1 MKVSFRIEFHIPCVF
16 NSPLVKVTSPP
27 WGQKVIEAL
36 NQIAVKLSSHKNED
50 EELNE
55 KVKQVSPISANIG
68 SESEF
73 SKAKNAVCKVL
84 TAFQKQ
90 EDEELSARVGRKNCQ
105 VMDRLA
111 KMQAYKRESVM
122 TVRGSYGINPLATK
136 AADRFHAYAK
146 EYCKLE
152 ADEMHNTESQMKM
165 TIISASDQVP
175 LLSCRVMHG
184 GSAGVCYLTYHEL
197 LLVTQSIPLVGG
209 NYLNLVLLNE
219 IEVEVR
225 SKGKKSRLNP
235 MPSILVVKKR
245 NGGEELFSFR
255 PSTGAHLF
263 KDFVDIIQG
272 IAGESPDA
280 VNFSSTGGL
289 KSMFDDKNLVAKAA
303 LGRDN

>member
-1 MKVSFRIEFHIPCVF
+1 
-16 NSPLVKVTSPP
+16 
-27 WGQKVIEAL
+27 
-36 NQIAVKLSSHKNED
+36 
-50 EELNE
+50 
-55 KVKQVSPISANIG
+55 
-68 SESEF
+68 
-73 SKAKNAVCKVL
+73 
-84 TAFQKQ
+84 
-90 EDEELSARVGRKNCQ
+90 
-105 VMDRLA
+105 
-111 KMQAYKRESVM
+111 
-122 TVRGSYGINPLATK
+122 
-136 AADRFHAYAK
+136 
-146 EYCKLE
+146 
-152 ADEMHNTESQMKM
+152 
-165 TIISASDQVP
+165 
-175 LLSCRVMHG
+175 MHG

-289 KSMFDDKNLVAKAA
+289 KSMFDEKNLVAKAA